1 MGRWFRI
8 TAVAVVSVGL
18 LLASHGSVYA
28 SVMGIDY
35 GTEFFKVALVAPKRS
50 LDIVLNRDY
59 KRKSQAIVVVDDSE
73 RLFGVDAASKHVRL
87 ADKSYPQIKSILGRP
102 FADPACVIY
111 QDRFANRLAEDPD
124 RGTPLFLRE
133 DQVAFTPQ
141 EILAMQL
148 QYARETASTE
158 AGHNVTRAVI
168 TVPPFF
174 DQFERQA
181 VLDAASLVGVD
192 VLSLITDG
200 ASVAMSY
207 AMDKQFPEPRTIL
220 FYDVGAGSTK
230 ATLATFGPGAKGEG
244 TLVTIEGYGYD
255 RTLGGI
261 ELDFRL
267 QRHLGQRFMT
277 QFKGK
282 VNTDIFDSPRA
293 RMKLLKEANRV
304 KHILNANTEAY
315 SSVENLFEG
324 HDFRTTI
331 SREEFESLATDLMDR
346 LTPPIDA
353 ALRQAG
359 KTLDQVDAVV
369 VVGGSVRVPFIE
381 KRLLEHLGSVKVSKN
396 LNADEAAVKGATFY
410 AANMSLQL
418 RTKGIVLK
426 DITTMPVQAEM
437 TATQNPPTL
446 LFPAGVEIPSRKAI
460 SYRRDQDFDVVL
472 SYPADVVTN
481 PALAAL
487 SQTTIKGVAAAMG
500 KYEPAELGSG
510 TPKVRVSV
518 QTDGNGLV
526 SVVKAEVTFNVTN
539 PAPASTTAGTEST
552 ANDTEA
558 LSASTSSAAADA
570 TATPQEPYRLV
581 KVALVTDSQSLGVP
595 SLTTEQ
601 KSAARTRFTAMDA
614 VDLQR
619 REHAEA
625 VNGLEA
631 YVYFVRD
638 FVDDEGY
645 HTYATSEDRALLLD
659 AANAYAEWLDDQGES
674 TETKY
679 YVEKYQHLKNLAGA
693 IQQRHTEHQE
703 RPELVTRLQALLADG
718 EALVAKL
725 AAEYSEEEL
734 RWARKDMDSLQK
746 TAASTGKWLADI
758 LQKQDALPLVEDPV
772 LLVRDLGNHV
782 ATVEKLIKKVTGRKI
797 KKRPASTST
806 TSTESTTT
814 SDETTETT
822 PAAHDEL

>member
-1 MGRWFRI
+1 MGRWFRVA
-8 TAVAVVSVGL
+8 AVAVVSVGL
-18 LLASHGSVYA
+18 LLASHESAHA

-59 KRKSQAIVVVDDSE
+59 KRKTQALVVVDDSE

-87 ADKSYPQIKSILGRP
+87 ADKSYPQIKLILGRP
-102 FADPACVIY
+102 FADPACATY
-111 QDRFANRLAEDPD
+111 QERFANRLAQDPD
-124 RGTPLFLRE
+124 RGTPVFLRE
-133 DQVAFTPQ
+133 DQAVFTPQ

-158 AGHNVTRAVI
+158 AQHNVTRAVI

-230 ATLATFGPGAKGEG
+230 ATLAAFAPGAKGEG
-244 TLVTIEGYGYD
+244 TQVTIEGYGYD
-255 RTLGGI
+255 RTLGGV

-267 QRHLGQRFMT
+267 QRHLGQRFMA
-277 QFKGK
+277 QFKGQ
-282 VNTDIFDSPRA
+282 VTTDIFDSPRA
-293 RMKLLKEANRV
+293 RMKLLKEANRI
-304 KHILNANTEAY
+304 KHILNANTEAS

-324 HDFRTTI
+324 HDFRTTV
-331 SREEFESLATDLMDR
+331 SREEFESLAADLMDR

-353 ALRQAG
+353 ALQQAG

-369 VVGGSVRVPFIE
+369 VVGGSARVPFIE
-381 KRLLEHLGSVKVSKN
+381 KRLLEHLGSVKISKN
-396 LNADEAAVKGATFY
+396 INADEAAVKGATFY

-426 DITTMPVQAEM
+426 DITAMPVQAEM
-437 TATQNPPTL
+437 AAAQNPPTL

-460 SYRRDQDFDVVL
+460 SFRRDQDFDVVL
-472 SYPADVVTN
+472 SYPTEAVAN
-481 PALAAL
+481 PALATL

-500 KYEPAELGSG
+500 KYQPTELGSG

-539 PAPASTTAGTEST
+539 PVSATTTTVTETTAE
-552 ANDTEA
+552 EA
-558 LSASTSSAAADA
+558 GSSSASTSSAAAEA

-581 KVALVTDSQSLGVP
+581 KVTLTTDSQSLGVP
-595 SLTTEQ
+595 GLTTEQ

-614 VDLQR
+614 VDRQR
-619 REHAEA
+619 RDHAEA

-645 HTYATSEDRALLLD
+645 HAYATSDDRAQLLD
-659 AANAYAEWLDDQGES
+659 AANAYAEWLDDKGE
-674 TETKY
+674 TAETQH
-679 YVEKYQHLKNLAGA
+679 YVEKYQHLKKLAGA
-693 IQQRHTEHQE
+693 IQHRHTEHQG
-703 RPELVTRLQALLADG
+703 RPDLVARLQALLSDG
-718 EALVAKL
+718 EAQVAKL
-725 AAEYSEEEL
+725 VGEYTEEEL
-734 RWARKDMDSLQK
+734 RWARKDMDNLQQAVTK
-746 TAASTGKWLADI
+746 TGKWLVDT
-758 LQKQDALPLVEDPV
+758 LSKQDALSLVEDPV
-772 LLVRDLGNHV
+772 LLVRDLTDQV
-782 ATVEKLIKKVTGRKI
+782 AAVEKLVKKVAGRKI
-797 KKRPASTST
+797 KKRPAST
-806 TSTESTTT
+806 TSAESTTAN
-814 SDETTETT
+814 DETTETT